1 MSWQEVVQKELVQAR
16 QELAAA
22 EEGLKSGTPAA
33 HSRYLRALHE
43 AELAEHRAEQA
54 SRRWWRQDLVPQPV

>member
-1 MSWQEVVQKELVQAR
+1 MSWQDLVQQELVQAR
-16 QELAAA
+16 RELAAA
-22 EEGLKSGTPAA
+22 EEDLKSGTPAA

-54 SRRWWRQDLVPQPV
+54 SRRSWRQDLAAQPV